1 MLEPA
6 MTVRQVADYLNVA
19 PKVVYRLVQQG
30 DLPGFKVAGT
40 WRFKRSDIDGWIED
54 QKRRVMPADPARA
67 EVRRRITHARLR
79 RMNNQRRSLEH
90 ARERYA
96 NRNDHGKILEQDH

>member
-40 WRFKRSDIDGWIED
+40 WRFKRSDIDGWIEE
-54 QKRRVMPADPARA
+54 QKRRVGSSGAA
-67 EVRRRITHARLR
+67 EDVSSPQTL
-79 RMNNQRRSLEH
+79 SLETD
-90 ARERYA
+90 ERS
-96 NRNDHGKILEQDH
+96 GQVV

>member
-54 QKRRVMPADPARA
+54 QKRRVMPSDPARA
-67 EVRRRITHARLR
+67 EDTPSHHA
-79 RMNNQRRSLEH
+79 RSLET
-90 ARERYA
+90 
-96 NRNDHGKILEQDH
+96 DEQSA

>member
-30 DLPGFKVAGT
+30 ELPGFKVAGT
-40 WRFKRSDIDGWIED
+40 WRFKRSDIDGWIEE
-54 QKRRVMPADPARA
+54 QKRRVVPPGVTETEDSPLH
-67 EVRRRITHARLR
+67 HAL
-79 RMNNQRRSLEH
+79 SLET
-90 ARERYA
+90 
-96 NRNDHGKILEQDH
+96 GEQSG

>member
-6 MTVRQVADYLNVA
+6 LTVRQVADYLNVA
-19 PKVVYRLVQQG
+19 PKVIYRLVQRG

-54 QKRRVMPADPARA
+54 QKRRVVLPGVVGADATPSH
-67 EVRRRITHARLR
+67 HA
-79 RMNNQRRSLEH
+79 RSLET
-90 ARERYA
+90 
-96 NRNDHGKILEQDH
+96 DEQSA

>member
-40 WRFKRSDIDGWIED
+40 WRFKRSDIDGWIEE
-54 QKRRVMPADPARA
+54 QKRRVVPPGATEA
-67 EVRRRITHARLR
+67 ENLSLHHA
-79 RMNNQRRSLEH
+79 RSLET
-90 ARERYA
+90 
-96 NRNDHGKILEQDH
+96 GEQSA

>member
-40 WRFKRSDIDGWIED
+40 WRFKRADIDGWIED
-54 QKRRVMPADPARA
+54 QKRRVMLSDAARV
-67 EVRRRITHARLR
+67 EDTPSHHAG
-79 RMNNQRRSLEH
+79 SLEP
-90 ARERYA
+90 
-96 NRNDHGKILEQDH
+96 DEQSA